1 MRKLFD
7 SYCHSVIRH
16 SCQQYRI
23 ISGRSANTEKQKATS
38 NSLKTF
44 VKLKSNHH
52 NDNILLNSLIRLQAK
67 YKLGSSYSNTNSME
81 TKFSSLYAPLKKV
94 QQNTV
99 ISFSFLKKYC
109 RDYQALLESI
119 ADYLIEG
126 QGSWWRETEKGIE
139 FFDSKNENI
148 QKSIHHFR
156 STTMKEEE
164 KWVQDCW
171 LVCLDDKHSLIP
183 AFKIYVDES
192 EEELNTLN
200 FFKHTSN
207 TATTSISSHKIKTLT
222 HSTIIQENL
231 DGNAINTP
239 AKVNK
244 ETVNL
249 HMGRPKFEETSES
262 PILEE
267 NEFCERKNSM
277 LSFQKHDKILTS
289 TPLQS
294 TKKIETNQENSI
306 VAFQSVPYADLSK
319 TAELLKNLIGN
330 DPLVHE
336 FNKSRRILK
345 LQKSAEDTENYK
357 LIVAKLEVKL
367 LSLSDK
373 YHKKLNKLEMM
384 TLTENNAIT
393 PKLSIT
399 ENKEQYVQT
408 INNLK
413 LIKVLRK
420 ELKI

>member
-1 MRKLFD
+1 
-7 SYCHSVIRH
+7 
-16 SCQQYRI
+16 
-23 ISGRSANTEKQKATS
+23 
-38 NSLKTF
+38 
-44 VKLKSNHH
+44 
-52 NDNILLNSLIRLQAK
+52 
-67 YKLGSSYSNTNSME
+67 
-81 TKFSSLYAPLKKV
+81 
-94 QQNTV
+94 
-99 ISFSFLKKYC
+99 
-109 RDYQALLESI
+109 
-119 ADYLIEG
+119 
-126 QGSWWRETEKGIE
+126 
-139 FFDSKNENI
+139 
-148 QKSIHHFR
+148 
-156 STTMKEEE
+156 
-164 KWVQDCW
+164 
-171 LVCLDDKHSLIP
+171 
-183 AFKIYVDES
+183 
-192 EEELNTLN
+192 
-200 FFKHTSN
+200 
-207 TATTSISSHKIKTLT
+207 
-222 HSTIIQENL
+222 
-231 DGNAINTP
+231 
-239 AKVNK
+239 
-244 ETVNL
+244 
-249 HMGRPKFEETSES
+249 
-262 PILEE
+262 
-267 NEFCERKNSM
+267 M